1 MDYFGCCGVRRFR
14 DTLSPVRCCN
24 DRRMTAVTRHK
35 FNDKND
41 KNRVFQSVTESSSPA
56 ANAAPHEA
64 FSNKYRYYVLALLTL
79 GYVFNFVDRQVMTIL
94 IEPIKMEFGATDT
107 QMGLLSGLAFA
118 LFYATL
124 GIPVAR
130 LADRWSR
137 RNVLAIS
144 MTTWSAVTA
153 LCATATGFW
162 HLLLLRVGVGI
173 GEAGGTP
180 PSQSLLADYFPPEK
194 RAFAQGVLAT
204 APNIGI
210 LVGLFGGAIIAE
222 AYGWRSVFLVF
233 GIPGVLLAI
242 LIQTT
247 VREPLKV
254 SEPADQ
260 AQAGLF
266 SALGNIFR
274 LPSFVHIMV
283 GVGFTGIAGYGLGV
297 WSPSFLVRV
306 HDMSLVDAG
315 LYLGLIGVFGGGLG
329 TISSGLLADRL
340 ARRNKRWQLW
350 LPAIGIF
357 LALPTQLAFLL
368 WPAEHRLVMGTID
381 VPFALIFM
389 ALSAVFA
396 SFWIAPS
403 YAAVQN
409 LVPQYWRTQ
418 ASALMLLAINL
429 LGMGLGPLLVGLLSD
444 SFSQF
449 GSESV
454 RYGLA
459 IGVSLSLFGGLAY
472 LRGSGL
478 YEQALRD
485 QAK

>member
-1 MDYFGCCGVRRFR
+1 MT
-14 DTLSPVRCCN
+14 DT
-24 DRRMTAVTRHK
+24 
-35 FNDKND
+35 
-41 KNRVFQSVTESSSPA
+41 SVHQAT
-56 ANAAPHEA
+56 AAPHEA
-64 FSNKYRYYVLALLTL
+64 YTNRYRYYVLALLTL

-94 IEPIKMEFGATDT
+94 IEPIKMEFGASDT

-162 HLLLLRVGVGI
+162 HLLLLRIGVGI

-194 RAFAQGVLAT
+194 RAFAQGILAT

-210 LVGLFGGAIIAE
+210 LVGLFGGALIAE

-242 LIQTT
+242 LIQLTIK
-247 VREPLKV
+247 EPLKV
-254 SEPADQ
+254 TASASEEG
-260 AQAGLF
+260 AGLF
-266 SALGNIFR
+266 STLGNIFR
-274 LPSFVHIMV
+274 LPSFAHIMV

-306 HDMSLVDAG
+306 HNMSLVDAG

-329 TISSGLLADRL
+329 TISSGLLVDRL
-340 ARRNKRWQLW
+340 ARRDKRWQLW

-368 WPAEHRLVMGTID
+368 WPAEHRLVMGD
-381 VPFALIFM
+381 VDLPFALVFM

-409 LVPQYWRTQ
+409 LVPQCWRTQ

-429 LGMGLGPLLVGLLSD
+429 LGMGLGPLLVGMLSD
-444 SFSQF
+444 LLSQF
-449 GSESV
+449 GDSSV
-454 RYGLA
+454 RYGLS
-459 IGVSLSLFGGLAY
+459 IGVSLSLVGGIAY
-472 LRGSGL
+472 LRGSTL
-478 YEQALRD
+478 YARAVEN
-485 QAK
+485 KG

>member
-1 MDYFGCCGVRRFR
+1 MT
-14 DTLSPVRCCN
+14 DT
-24 DRRMTAVTRHK
+24 
-35 FNDKND
+35 
-41 KNRVFQSVTESSSPA
+41 SVHQAT
-56 ANAAPHEA
+56 AAPHEA
-64 FSNKYRYYVLALLTL
+64 YTNRYRYYVLALLTL

-94 IEPIKMEFGATDT
+94 IEPIKMEFGASDT

-162 HLLLLRVGVGI
+162 HLLLLRIGVGI

-194 RAFAQGVLAT
+194 RAFAQGILAT

-210 LVGLFGGAIIAE
+210 LVGLFGGALIAE

-242 LIQTT
+242 LIQLTIK
-247 VREPLKV
+247 EPLKV
-254 SEPADQ
+254 TASASEEGV
-260 AQAGLF
+260 GLF
-266 SALGNIFR
+266 ATLDNIFK
-274 LPSFVHIMV
+274 LPSFAHIMV

-306 HDMSLVDAG
+306 HNMSLVDAG

-329 TISSGLLADRL
+329 TISSGLLVDRL
-340 ARRNKRWQLW
+340 ARRDKRWQLW

-368 WPAEHRLVMGTID
+368 WPAEHRLVMGDVD
-381 VPFALIFM
+381 VPFALVFM
-389 ALSAVFA
+389 GLSAVFA

-429 LGMGLGPLLVGLLSD
+429 LGMGLGPLLVGMLSD
-444 SFSQF
+444 LLSQF
-449 GSESV
+449 GDSSV
-454 RYGLA
+454 RFGLS
-459 IGVSLSLFGGLAY
+459 IGVSLSLVGGVAY
-472 LRGSGL
+472 LRGSAL
-478 YEQALRD
+478 YARAIEN
-485 QAK
+485 KG

>member
-1 MDYFGCCGVRRFR
+1 MT
-14 DTLSPVRCCN
+14 DT
-24 DRRMTAVTRHK
+24 
-35 FNDKND
+35 
-41 KNRVFQSVTESSSPA
+41 SVHQAT
-56 ANAAPHEA
+56 AAPHEA
-64 FSNKYRYYVLALLTL
+64 YTNRYRYYVLALLTL

-94 IEPIKMEFGATDT
+94 IEPIKMEFGASDT

-162 HLLLLRVGVGI
+162 HLLLLRIGVGI

-194 RAFAQGVLAT
+194 RAFAQGILAT

-210 LVGLFGGAIIAE
+210 LVGLFGGALIAE

-242 LIQTT
+242 LIQLTIK
-247 VREPLKV
+247 EPLRVTV
-254 SEPADQ
+254 SASEEG
-260 AQAGLF
+260 AGLF
-266 SALGNIFR
+266 STLGNIFR
-274 LPSFVHIMV
+274 LPSFAHIMV

-306 HDMSLVDAG
+306 HNMSLVDAG

-329 TISSGLLADRL
+329 TISSGLLVDRL
-340 ARRNKRWQLW
+340 ARRDKRWQLW

-368 WPAEHRLVMGTID
+368 WPAEHRLVMGEVD
-381 VPFALIFM
+381 VPFALVFM
-389 ALSAVFA
+389 GLSAVFA

-429 LGMGLGPLLVGLLSD
+429 LGMGLGPLLVGMLSD
-444 SFSQF
+444 LLSQF
-449 GSESV
+449 GDSSV
-454 RYGLA
+454 RYGLS
-459 IGVSLSLFGGLAY
+459 IGVSLSLVGGVAY
-472 LRGSGL
+472 LRGSAL
-478 YEQALRD
+478 YARAIE
-485 QAK
+485 KKG

>member
-1 MDYFGCCGVRRFR
+1 MT
-14 DTLSPVRCCN
+14 DT
-24 DRRMTAVTRHK
+24 
-35 FNDKND
+35 
-41 KNRVFQSVTESSSPA
+41 SVHQAT
-56 ANAAPHEA
+56 AAPHEA
-64 FSNKYRYYVLALLTL
+64 YTNRYRYYVLALLTL

-94 IEPIKMEFGATDT
+94 IEPIKMEFGASDT

-162 HLLLLRVGVGI
+162 HLLLLRIGVGI

-210 LVGLFGGAIIAE
+210 LVGLFGGALIAE

-242 LIQTT
+242 LIQLTIK
-247 VREPLKV
+247 EPLKV
-254 SEPADQ
+254 TASASEEGV
-260 AQAGLF
+260 GLF
-266 SALGNIFR
+266 ATLDNIFR
-274 LPSFVHIMV
+274 LPSFAHIMV

-306 HDMSLVDAG
+306 HNMSLVDAG

-329 TISSGLLADRL
+329 TISSGLLVDRL
-340 ARRNKRWQLW
+340 ARRDKRWQLW

-368 WPAEHRLVMGTID
+368 WPAEHRLVMGDVD
-381 VPFALIFM
+381 VPFALVFM
-389 ALSAVFA
+389 GLSAVFA

-429 LGMGLGPLLVGLLSD
+429 LGMGLGPLLVGMLSD
-444 SFSQF
+444 LLSQF
-449 GSESV
+449 GDSSV
-454 RYGLA
+454 RFGLS
-459 IGVSLSLFGGLAY
+459 IGVSLSLVGGVAY
-472 LRGSGL
+472 LRGSAL
-478 YEQALRD
+478 YARAIEN
-485 QAK
+485 KG

>member
-1 MDYFGCCGVRRFR
+1 MTEHA
-14 DTLSPVRCCN
+14 DTPETASP
-24 DRRMTAVTRHK
+24 HSLYS
-35 FNDKND
+35 
-41 KNRVFQSVTESSSPA
+41 NR
-56 ANAAPHEA
+56 
-64 FSNKYRYYVLALLTL
+64 YRYYVLALLTL

-94 IEPIKMEFGATDT
+94 IEPIKTEFGATDT

-144 MTTWSAVTA
+144 MTTWSAITA

-162 HLLLLRVGVGI
+162 HLLLLRIGVGI

-210 LVGLFGGAIIAE
+210 LVGLFGGALIAE
-222 AYGWRSVFLVF
+222 AYGWRLVFLIF
-233 GIPGVLLAI
+233 GIPGVLLAV
-242 LIQTT
+242 LIQLTIKEPPK
-247 VREPLKV
+247 VREAQSQV
-254 SEPADQ
+254 DQ
-260 AQAGLF
+260 GLF
-266 SALGNIFR
+266 SALGRIVR
-274 LPSFVHIMV
+274 LPSFTHIMV

-306 HDMSLVDAG
+306 HGMSLVDAG
-315 LYLGLIGVFGGGLG
+315 LYLGLIGVFGGGFG
-329 TISSGLLADRL
+329 TIFSGLLVDAL
-340 ARRNKRWQLW
+340 ARRDARWQLW
-350 LPAIGIF
+350 VPAIGIF
-357 LALPTQLAFLL
+357 IALPTQLAFLL
-368 WPAEHRLVMGTID
+368 WPVDHRLVVGGAID
-381 VPFALIFM
+381 IPFALIFM
-389 ALSAVFA
+389 GLSAIFA

-444 SFSQF
+444 ALI
-449 GSESV
+449 GYGTESV
-454 RYGLA
+454 RYALA
-459 IGVSLSLFGGLAY
+459 IGVSFSVVGGIAY
-472 LRGSGL
+472 IRGSRAYAQEVG
-478 YEQALRD
+478 AVRV
-485 QAK
+485 ATP

>member
-1 MDYFGCCGVRRFR
+1 MT
-14 DTLSPVRCCN
+14 DT
-24 DRRMTAVTRHK
+24 
-35 FNDKND
+35 
-41 KNRVFQSVTESSSPA
+41 SVHQAT
-56 ANAAPHEA
+56 AAPHEA
-64 FSNKYRYYVLALLTL
+64 YTNRYRYYVLALLTL

-94 IEPIKMEFGATDT
+94 IEPIKMEFGASDT

-162 HLLLLRVGVGI
+162 HLLLLRIGVGI

-194 RAFAQGVLAT
+194 RAFAQGILAT

-210 LVGLFGGAIIAE
+210 LVGLFGGALIAE

-242 LIQTT
+242 LIQLTIK
-247 VREPLKV
+247 EPLKATASA
-254 SEPADQ
+254 SEEG
-260 AQAGLF
+260 AGLF
-266 SALGNIFR
+266 STLGNIFR
-274 LPSFVHIMV
+274 LPSFAHIMV

-306 HDMSLVDAG
+306 HNMSLVDAG

-329 TISSGLLADRL
+329 TISSGLLVDRL
-340 ARRNKRWQLW
+340 ARRDKRWQLW

-368 WPAEHRLVMGTID
+368 WPAEHRLVMGDVD
-381 VPFALIFM
+381 VPFALVFM

-429 LGMGLGPLLVGLLSD
+429 LGMGLGPLLVGILSD
-444 SFSQF
+444 LLSQF
-449 GSESV
+449 GDSSV
-454 RYGLA
+454 RYGLS
-459 IGVSLSLFGGLAY
+459 IGVSLSLVGGIAY
-472 LRGSGL
+472 LRGSTL
-478 YEQALRD
+478 YARAVEN
-485 QAK
+485 KG

>member
-1 MDYFGCCGVRRFR
+1 MT
-14 DTLSPVRCCN
+14 DT
-24 DRRMTAVTRHK
+24 
-35 FNDKND
+35 
-41 KNRVFQSVTESSSPA
+41 SVHQAT
-56 ANAAPHEA
+56 AAPHEA
-64 FSNKYRYYVLALLTL
+64 YTNRYRYYVLALLTL

-94 IEPIKMEFGATDT
+94 IEPIKMEFGASDT

-162 HLLLLRVGVGI
+162 HLLLLRIGVGI

-194 RAFAQGVLAT
+194 RAFAQGILAT

-210 LVGLFGGAIIAE
+210 LVGLFGGALIAE

-242 LIQTT
+242 LIQLTIK
-247 VREPLKV
+247 EPLKV
-254 SEPADQ
+254 TASASEEG
-260 AQAGLF
+260 AGLF
-266 SALGNIFR
+266 STLGNIFR
-274 LPSFVHIMV
+274 LPSFAHIMV

-306 HDMSLVDAG
+306 HNMSLVDAG

-329 TISSGLLADRL
+329 TISSGLLVDRL
-340 ARRNKRWQLW
+340 ARRDKRWQLW

-368 WPAEHRLVMGTID
+368 WPAEHRLVMGDVD
-381 VPFALIFM
+381 VPFALVFM

-429 LGMGLGPLLVGLLSD
+429 LGMGLGPLLVGMLSD
-444 SFSQF
+444 LLSQF
-449 GSESV
+449 GDSSV
-454 RYGLA
+454 RYGLS
-459 IGVSLSLFGGLAY
+459 IGVSLSLVGGIAY
-472 LRGSGL
+472 LRGSTL
-478 YEQALRD
+478 YARAVEN
-485 QAK
+485 KG

>member
-1 MDYFGCCGVRRFR
+1 VHQA
-14 DTLSPVRCCN
+14 T
-24 DRRMTAVTRHK
+24 
-35 FNDKND
+35 
-41 KNRVFQSVTESSSPA
+41 
-56 ANAAPHEA
+56 AAPHEA
-64 FSNKYRYYVLALLTL
+64 YTNRYRYYVLALLTL

-94 IEPIKMEFGATDT
+94 IEPIKMEFGASDT

-162 HLLLLRVGVGI
+162 HLLLLRIGVGI

-194 RAFAQGVLAT
+194 RAFAQGILAT

-210 LVGLFGGAIIAE
+210 LVGLFGGALIAE

-242 LIQTT
+242 LIQLTIK
-247 VREPLKV
+247 EPLKV
-254 SEPADQ
+254 TASASEEGV
-260 AQAGLF
+260 GLF
-266 SALGNIFR
+266 ATLDNIFR
-274 LPSFVHIMV
+274 LPSFAHIMV

-306 HDMSLVDAG
+306 HNMSLVDAG

-329 TISSGLLADRL
+329 TISSGLLVDRL
-340 ARRNKRWQLW
+340 ARRDKRWQLW

-368 WPAEHRLVMGTID
+368 WPAEHRLVMGDVD
-381 VPFALIFM
+381 VPFALVFM
-389 ALSAVFA
+389 GLSAVFA

-429 LGMGLGPLLVGLLSD
+429 LGMGLGPLLVGMLSD
-444 SFSQF
+444 LLSQF
-449 GSESV
+449 GDSSV
-454 RYGLA
+454 RYGLS
-459 IGVSLSLFGGLAY
+459 IGVSLSLVGGVAY
-472 LRGSGL
+472 LRGSAL
-478 YEQALRD
+478 YARAIE
-485 QAK
+485 KKG

>member
-1 MDYFGCCGVRRFR
+1 MT
-14 DTLSPVRCCN
+14 DT
-24 DRRMTAVTRHK
+24 
-35 FNDKND
+35 
-41 KNRVFQSVTESSSPA
+41 SVHQAT
-56 ANAAPHEA
+56 AAPHDA
-64 FSNKYRYYVLALLTL
+64 YTNRYRYYVLALLTF

-94 IEPIKMEFGATDT
+94 IEPIKMEFGASDT

-162 HLLLLRVGVGI
+162 HLLLLRIGVGI

-194 RAFAQGVLAT
+194 RAFAQGILAT

-210 LVGLFGGAIIAE
+210 LVGLFGGALIAE

-242 LIQTT
+242 LIQLTIK
-247 VREPLKV
+247 EPLKV
-254 SEPADQ
+254 TVSASEEG
-260 AQAGLF
+260 AGLF
-266 SALGNIFR
+266 STLGNIFR
-274 LPSFVHIMV
+274 LPSFAHIMV

-306 HDMSLVDAG
+306 HNMSLVDAG

-329 TISSGLLADRL
+329 TISSGLLVDRL
-340 ARRNKRWQLW
+340 ARRDKRWQLW

-368 WPAEHRLVMGTID
+368 WPAEHRLVVGEVD
-381 VPFALIFM
+381 VPFALVFM
-389 ALSAVFA
+389 GLSAVFA

-429 LGMGLGPLLVGLLSD
+429 LGMGLGPLLVGMLSD
-444 SFSQF
+444 LLSQF
-449 GSESV
+449 GDSSV
-454 RYGLA
+454 RFGLS
-459 IGVSLSLFGGLAY
+459 IGVSLSLVGGVAY
-472 LRGSGL
+472 LRGSAL
-478 YEQALRD
+478 YASAIEN
-485 QAK
+485 KG

>member
-1 MDYFGCCGVRRFR
+1 M
-14 DTLSPVRCCN
+14 
-24 DRRMTAVTRHK
+24 
-35 FNDKND
+35 
-41 KNRVFQSVTESSSPA
+41 
-56 ANAAPHEA
+56 AAPHEA
-64 FSNKYRYYVLALLTL
+64 FSSRYRYYVLALLTL
-79 GYVFNFVDRQVMTIL
+79 GYVYNFVDRQVMTIL
-94 IEPIKMEFGATDT
+94 IEPIKTEFGATDT

-144 MTTWSAVTA
+144 MTTLSSVTA
-153 LCATATGFW
+153 LCATATGFR
-162 HLLLLRVGVGI
+162 HLVLLRIGVGI

-180 PSQSLLADYFPPEK
+180 PSQSLLADYFPREA
-194 RAFAQGVLAT
+194 AFAQGILAT

-210 LVGLFGGAIIAE
+210 LVGLFGGAVIAE

-242 LIQTT
+242 LIQLT

-254 SEPADQ
+254 SVPEGQ

-266 SALGNIFR
+266 AALGNIFR
-274 LPSFVHIMV
+274 LPSFAHIML

-329 TISSGLLADRL
+329 TISSGLLVDRL
-340 ARRNKRWQLW
+340 ARHDKRWQLW
-350 LPAIGIF
+350 LPAICIF
-357 LALPTQLAFLL
+357 LALPSQLAFLL
-368 WPAEHRLVMGTID
+368 WPVDLWLIMGTID
-381 VPFALIFM
+381 VPFALVFM
-389 ALSAVFA
+389 GLSAVFA
-396 SFWIAPS
+396 SFDRPS

-429 LGMGLGPLLVGLLSD
+429 LGMGLGPLLVGALSD
-444 SFSQF
+444 SFSHY
-449 GSESV
+449 GTDSV
-454 RYGLA
+454 RYGLS
-459 IGVSLSLFGGLAY
+459 IGVSLSLIGGFAY
-472 LRGSGL
+472 IRGSAL
-478 YEQALRD
+478 YAGALRE
-485 QAK
+485 QE

>member
-1 MDYFGCCGVRRFR
+1 MTDHA
-14 DTLSPVRCCN
+14 DTPETASP
-24 DRRMTAVTRHK
+24 H
-35 FNDKND
+35 
-41 KNRVFQSVTESSSPA
+41 SLY
-56 ANAAPHEA
+56 
-64 FSNKYRYYVLALLTL
+64 SNHYRYYVLALLTL

-94 IEPIKMEFGATDT
+94 IEPIKTEFGATDT

-144 MTTWSAVTA
+144 MTTWSAITA

-162 HLLLLRVGVGI
+162 HLLLLRIGVGI

-210 LVGLFGGAIIAE
+210 LVGLFGGALIAE
-222 AYGWRSVFLVF
+222 AYGWRLVFLIF
-233 GIPGVLLAI
+233 GIPGVLLAV
-242 LIQTT
+242 LIQLTIKEPPK
-247 VREPLKV
+247 VREAQSQV
-254 SEPADQ
+254 DQ
-260 AQAGLF
+260 GLF
-266 SALGNIFR
+266 SALGRIVR
-274 LPSFVHIMV
+274 LPSFTHIMV

-306 HDMSLVDAG
+306 HGMSLVDAG
-315 LYLGLIGVFGGGLG
+315 LYLGLMGVFGGGFG
-329 TISSGLLADRL
+329 TIFSGLLVDAL
-340 ARRNKRWQLW
+340 ARRDARWQLW
-350 LPAIGIF
+350 VPAIGIF
-357 LALPTQLAFLL
+357 IALPTQLAFLL
-368 WPAEHRLVMGTID
+368 WPVDHRLVVGGAID
-381 VPFALIFM
+381 IPFALIFM
-389 ALSAVFA
+389 GLSAIFA

-444 SFSQF
+444 ALI
-449 GSESV
+449 GYGTESV
-454 RYGLA
+454 RYALA
-459 IGVSLSLFGGLAY
+459 IGVSFSVVGGIAY
-472 LRGSGL
+472 IRGSRAYAQEVG
-478 YEQALRD
+478 AVRV
-485 QAK
+485 ATP

>member
-1 MDYFGCCGVRRFR
+1 MT
-14 DTLSPVRCCN
+14 DT
-24 DRRMTAVTRHK
+24 
-35 FNDKND
+35 
-41 KNRVFQSVTESSSPA
+41 SVHQAT
-56 ANAAPHEA
+56 AAPHEA
-64 FSNKYRYYVLALLTL
+64 YTNRYRYYVLALLTL

-94 IEPIKMEFGATDT
+94 IEPIKMEFDASDT

-162 HLLLLRVGVGI
+162 HLLLLRIGVGI

-194 RAFAQGVLAT
+194 RAFAQGILAT

-210 LVGLFGGAIIAE
+210 LVGLFGGALIAE

-242 LIQTT
+242 LIQLTIK
-247 VREPLKV
+247 EPLKV
-254 SEPADQ
+254 TVSASEEG
-260 AQAGLF
+260 AGLF
-266 SALGNIFR
+266 STLGNIFR
-274 LPSFVHIMV
+274 LPSFAHIMV

-306 HDMSLVDAG
+306 HNMSLVDAG

-329 TISSGLLADRL
+329 TISSGLLVDRL
-340 ARRNKRWQLW
+340 ARRDKRWQLW

-368 WPAEHRLVMGTID
+368 WPAEHRLVMGDVD
-381 VPFALIFM
+381 VPFALVFM
-389 ALSAVFA
+389 GLSAVFA

-429 LGMGLGPLLVGLLSD
+429 LGMGLGPLLVGMLSD
-444 SFSQF
+444 LLSQF
-449 GSESV
+449 GDSSV
-454 RYGLA
+454 RYGLS
-459 IGVSLSLFGGLAY
+459 IGVSLSLVGGVAY
-472 LRGSGL
+472 LRGSAL
-478 YEQALRD
+478 YARAIE
-485 QAK
+485 KKG